1 MRKYGYSMHIT
12 LLTYYG
18 KVRSEAFPL
27 GLEYKNRTYTHTLT
41 ENSGRTIVANGD
53 YTDNF
58 GRFGQILRT

>member
-41 ENSGRTIVANGD
+41 
-53 YTDNF
+53 
-58 GRFGQILRT
+58 